1 MLSSP
6 LELAAS
12 FSCAMALARKAAL
25 WALLELQ
32 ALLEIRFP
40 VGDAPGDISHFELVD
55 SLFVCFHLSTR

>member
-1 MLSSP
+1 
-6 LELAAS
+6 
-12 FSCAMALARKAAL
+12 MALARKAAL

>member
-1 MLSSP
+1 
-6 LELAAS
+6 
-12 FSCAMALARKAAL
+12 MALARKAAL

-40 VGDAPGDISHFELVD
+40 VGDAPGDISHFELVG